1 MEKTL
6 PYINCFR
13 IGSRGNGAEESLA
26 YDGSFTFVIVTEGTA
41 VFTQNNKCY
50 RAGRNSIVH
59 FTPHRYMSLD
69 EASDDFE
76 AMCLS
81 CNQQFISELPYI
93 REFYV
98 FMFSNQLYDAPVLTL
113 DAADVDVLLGLLQR
127 MDVYVRADKSVM
139 TYSVQL
145 IHAYAEVF
153 EFELLTAM
161 ERNGMVNAVLNNH
174 AKDICRAFMELLF
187 ANFTRQH
194 TVAFYAS
201 RLNLTTQYL
210 TLVVKQ
216 ATGRTV
222 AELIGDFLYSKA
234 CVMLHSSDMSVKQVA
249 DRLCFSDQAAFC
261 KFFKKRAGRSP
272 SEFK

>member
-1 MEKTL
+1 MEKTS

-13 IGSRGNGAEESLA
+13 IGGTWNGAEACLA
-26 YDGSFTFVIVTEGTA
+26 YDGSFTFVIVTEGAA
-41 VFTQNNKCY
+41 VFMQNNIRY
-50 RAGRNSIVH
+50 HAGKNSLVH
-59 FTPHRYMSLD
+59 FTPHRYLSLD

-81 CNQQFISELPYI
+81 CDQQFISELPYI

-98 FMFSNQLYDAPVLTL
+98 FMFSNQLYDTPVLTL
-113 DAADVDVLLGLLQR
+113 DSADIDVLLELLWR
-127 MDVYVRADKSVM
+127 MDVYIKADKSVQ
-139 TYSVQL
+139 TYRTEL

-161 ERNGMVNAVLNNH
+161 ERNGMVNAALNNH
-174 AKDICRAFMELLF
+174 TKDICKAFMELLF
-187 ANFTRQH
+187 IHFTQEH

-201 RLNLTTQYL
+201 RLNMTTQYL

-234 CVMLHSSDMSVKQVA
+234 CVMLHSTNMSVKQIA
-249 DRLCFSDQAAFC
+249 DKLYFSDQATFC
-261 KFFKKRAGRSP
+261 KFFKKRAGLSP